1 MATVIKIK
9 KSTGSTAPTA
19 LGNGELAYS
28 QAAGTQGNKGQR
40 LFVGS
45 GTENNGEAASIDV
58 IGGSYFTGML
68 DQIHGTLTAES
79 AVIVDSNSKIDNW
92 NVDNININ
100 GNSITSTNADGNIII
115 SPNGTGYIDA
125 VDSLISQVKDPVS
138 AQDAATKAYVDA
150 TSSGLDVKASCEL
163 ATTAAL
169 NAVTYANGSSG
180 VGATLTADANG
191 KLTVDAVDA
200 VSDDRIVVKNQVA
213 GLQNGIYLVSNPGAV
228 DAAFVLTRATDFNSS
243 AKVTSG
249 AFTFVEKGTDNADN
263 GFVMTTDGAIIIG
276 TTAIVWDQFSGAG
289 QITAGAGLTKT
300 GNSMAANVDDS
311 SIAISG
317 DALQIK
323 SNYVGQSSITTLGTI
338 GTGTWNG
345 AVIAD
350 AYVNNAL
357 TISGGTVNGS
367 VIGGTT
373 PAAGTFT
380 TLTANTSL
388 VGTLGTAAQANVTSL
403 GTLTILNVDNVRVDG
418 NAITT
423 TNSNGDLALT
433 PAGTGEVDI
442 SKVDIDGGAI
452 DGTIIGAATPAAG
465 TFTTLAGT
473 LAAGT
478 QNNITE
484 ATGVTKI
491 GTIDT
496 GQFGTDASAL
506 TAYINAGEIDGVTLG
521 AEAAIT
527 SMVVTT
533 ADINGGNIDGTI
545 LGAATPAAG
554 TFTVLTANDQL
565 VVNAGLAVTGD
576 TTGEITLT
584 VTGVGSQTANLM
596 TVENSAGTDALGV
609 SAAGVTTLTSLV
621 ATTAD
626 INGGTF
632 DGVVGG
638 TTPAAG
644 SFTSLAGTLSTA
656 AQNSITSATS
666 LASVGTITTGT
677 WQGTDV
683 GVAHGGTGLSAAA
696 KGSVLIANAADTISA
711 LDGGGSNDGLLY
723 YTASADTIAWA
734 TSLDGGTF

>member
-19 LGNGELAYS
+19 LGNGEMGYT
-28 QAAGTQGNKGQR
+28 QASGTSANGGERLYIGAGTE
-40 LFVGS
+40 S
-45 GTENNGEAASIDV
+45 GGEADHIDI
-58 IGGSYFTGML
+58 IGGKYYTDIL
-68 DQIHGTLTAES
+68 ATTAGTLTADTV
-79 AVIVDSNSKIDNW
+79 VIPDSNKKMDNW
-92 NVDNININ
+92 IVDNIDIN
-100 GNSITSTNADGNIII
+100 GNTISTTDSAGDLIL
-115 SPNGTGYIDA
+115 SPQGAGDIN
-125 VDSLISQVKDPVS
+125 VDSSKIINLADPS
-138 AQDAATKAYVDA
+138 AAQDAATKAYVDA

-163 ATTAAL
+163 ATAAVL
-169 NAVTYANGSSG
+169 SAVTYANGSSG

-191 KLTVDAVDA
+191 ALTVDGVAAVVA
-200 VSDDRIVVKNQVA
+200 DRIVVKNQA
-213 GLQNGIYLVSNPGAV
+213 AALQNGIYTVTATGAV
-228 DAAFVLTRATDFNSS
+228 GAVFVLTRATDFNSS
-243 AKVTSG
+243 TNVTSG

-263 GFVMTTDGAIIIG
+263 GYVMTTDGTITIG
-276 TTAIVWDQFSGAG
+276 TTAIAWDQFSGAG
-289 QITAGAGLTKT
+289 QITAGDGLDKT
-300 GNSMAANVDDS
+300 GNVMSANVDDS

-317 DALQIK
+317 DNLQIK
-323 SNYVGQSSITTLGTI
+323 STYVGQTSLTTLGTVA
-338 GTGTWNG
+338 TGTWQG
-345 AVIAD
+345 SVIAD
-350 AYVNNAL
+350 AYVNDAL

-367 VIGGTT
+367 IVGGST

-388 VGTLGTAAQANVTSL
+388 VGTLGTAAQATVTSL

-418 NAITT
+418 NSIVT

-442 SKVDIDGGAI
+442 TKVDIDGGAI
-452 DGTIIGAATPAAG
+452 DGTIVGAATPAAGSFTTLSGSTSITGTLATAAQTNITSVGTIVAGAFGTDAAPLTVYSNAGEIDGNVIGSETPAAG
-465 TFTTLAGT
+465 TFTT
-473 LAAGT
+473 
-478 QNNITE
+478 
-484 ATGVTKI
+484 VTVN
-491 GTIDT
+491 DL
-496 GQFGTDASAL
+496 L
-506 TAYINAGEIDGVTLG
+506 T
-521 AEAAIT
+521 
-527 SMVVTT
+527 
-533 ADINGGNIDGTI
+533 
-545 LGAATPAAG
+545 
-554 TFTVLTANDQL
+554 
-565 VVNAGLAVTGD
+565 VNAGMAIAGD

-596 TVENSAGTDALGV
+596 TVEQSDGTDKLQV
-609 SAAGVTTLTSLV
+609 SAAGVTTAASLV

-626 INGGTF
+626 INAGTF

-644 SFTSLAGTLSTA
+644 SFTTLAGTLSTA

-666 LASVGTITTGT
+666 LASVGTVTTGV